1 MAAPFSGSTCPRPS
15 RQWQNE
21 PMTKPPFQRV
31 LHVDDQQ
38 DIRGIVGLALGKIGG
53 YTVKSCGSGEEAIAE
68 APGFAPDL
76 LLLDMNMPGMDGL
89 MLLKR
94 LREAGVATPAVF
106 FTAKSNPG
114 DLEVYRAAG
123 AIGTVS
129 KPFDPLKLGR
139 QLVDIWVRHDASSPP
154 TAPPKP

>member
-1 MAAPFSGSTCPRPS
+1 MNG
-15 RQWQNE
+15 
-21 PMTKPPFQRV
+21 MTKPPAFNRI

-53 YTVKSCGSGEEAIAE
+53 FTVKSCRSGEEAIAE
-68 APGFAPDL
+68 APAFAPDL

-89 MLLKR
+89 TLLKS
-94 LREAGVATPAVF
+94 LREAGVSVPAVF

-114 DLEVYRAAG
+114 DQAAYLAAG

-139 QLVDIWVRHDASSPP
+139 QITELWMRHDASAQPP
-154 TAPPKP
+154 SAPDP

>member
-1 MAAPFSGSTCPRPS
+1 
-15 RQWQNE
+15 
-21 PMTKPPFQRV
+21 MTSPPFQRV

-53 YTVKSCGSGEEAIAE
+53 YTVKSCRNGEEAIAE

-89 MLLKR
+89 TLLKR
-94 LREAGVATPAVF
+94 LREAGIATPAVF

-114 DLEVYRAAG
+114 DLANYLAAG

-139 QLVDIWVRHDASSPP
+139 QLVEIWVRQDASSPP
-154 TAPPKP
+154 SAPSTP

>member
-1 MAAPFSGSTCPRPS
+1 MGTP
-15 RQWQNE
+15 
-21 PMTKPPFQRV
+21 PPFKRI

-53 YTVKSCGSGEEAIAE
+53 FTVKSCRSGEEAIAE
-68 APGFAPDL
+68 APAFSPEL

-89 MLLKR
+89 TLLGR
-94 LREAGVATPAVF
+94 LREAGVGAPAVF
-106 FTAKSNPG
+106 FTAKNNPG
-114 DLEVYRAAG
+114 DQAAYLAAG

-139 QLVDIWVRHDASSPP
+139 QITELWMRHDASAQPSP
-154 TAPPKP
+154 APDP

>member
-1 MAAPFSGSTCPRPS
+1 MGTP
-15 RQWQNE
+15 
-21 PMTKPPFQRV
+21 PPFQRI

-53 YTVKSCGSGEEAIAE
+53 FTVKSCRSGEEAIAE
-68 APGFAPDL
+68 APAFAPEL

-89 MLLKR
+89 TLLGR
-94 LREAGVATPAVF
+94 LCEAGVTVPAVF
-106 FTAKSNPG
+106 FTAKNNAG
-114 DLEVYRAAG
+114 DEAAYLAAG

-139 QLVDIWVRHDASSPP
+139 QITELWMRHDASAQSSS
-154 TAPPKP
+154 APDP